1 MRVLALLLVLSIGVQ
16 ANATEL
22 DAAFQSFLKSAS
34 TARSAQD
41 NTPAI
46 KSLYDLYQKQYN
58 PQAKSLAEKTARFA
72 AFKETVTILLE
83 DNKKGGKTYTVG
95 LNEFS
100 DKGAD
105 ELKNSQGLK
114 VPQGDI
120 SQTNAKPDQKI
131 SPLNPNGPQGRAA
144 VTLPATY
151 DYTMLVITG
160 TRTPI
165 VSEASSSFRSNTV
178 HFDL

>member
-1 MRVLALLLVLSIGVQ
+1 MRSFVLLLVLSIGIQ
-16 ANATEL
+16 ANAIDL
-22 DAAFQSFLKSAS
+22 DTAFQSFLKSAS

-58 PQAKSLAEKTARFA
+58 RQAKSLADKTARFVV
-72 AFKETVTILLE
+72 FKETVTILLE

-95 LNEFS
+95 LNEFA
-100 DKGAD
+100 DKTAD
-105 ELKNSQGLK
+105 ELKNYRGLQP
-114 VPQGDI
+114 PQGDI
-120 SQTNAKPDQKI
+120 KDTNAKPDQKI

-151 DYTMLVITG
+151 DYTILVNSKTK
-160 TRTPI
+160 TPI
-165 VSEASSSFRSNTV
+165 VSETSCSFRSNTV
-178 HFDL
+178 NFDL